1 MPFDAIT
8 PYVGIDFVAPTELV
22 PRFSLDCHISNY
34 PESRPRRHHSHQSS
48 TIMARGDRAPKKFS
62 FPLPRRSRPKNDDL
76 DARPAPSIASGPDR
90 PSRPEDTSSKAHRI
104 LGTSDVLHR
113 SASRQSTIPP
123 SPGFMSITV
132 SEASFG
138 SHIDERNTATPTEND
153 GYLKRPIMATR
164 ASSNVLGRTYTGE
177 SRHGSDSSSLHRRL
191 HPQTSNSTLRS
202 HYDAKKS
209 PLAISQ
215 QTSDSAVRDRAL
227 RRGYPPVLTDHGYDN
242 HEASPVSPVIL
253 EETRKKEYRKSKPA
267 RLDLTKLFPKPKDGS
282 DGHGGTLLSPAKMVN
297 SPAAMSSTSEFF
309 PRPMTRQ
316 PTPQV
321 QPAKLQKKKSMKYHD
336 PPVKPQPQPQPQPHM
351 SPVRKVKR
359 DQYDNA
365 KIHVRRPPKGVQHWF
380 DALDEDSEESE
391 EEVRDLEDKRHNSVA
406 TEPDLVPDLVPTAIE
421 AWQVRN
427 ASRCDSRS
435 QNPTP
440 AFKRDSF
447 ALEDIVD
454 ITHLTSPSQYSLD
467 TYRSHTSAKTKTSA
481 ISKTNLQ
488 DSSVLSFSS
497 SEDEADDR
505 SRSRKGSVRKSM
517 DSADYTGEIVIGRAQ
532 AYELPPHRRMQSSGK
547 LSILSTSTNATIEV
561 MYAPEPP
568 FPSYHHPRGST
579 YSGGRLS
586 SHVRQPSIIHED
598 DDIRPK
604 TAVTQ
609 PVSPTAH
616 SVVSTRTSASAP
628 QAQSEGSRKFM
639 QVTPEEEALLELM
652 RKKRAAMNKQIES
665 SQSSTPEQDRYQHK
679 STKRPTPPHRT
690 SASLA
695 EGMSPSSARMVESRT
710 KHRAPTSAP
719 CSIAPSRGR
728 SSTTESRATTSRLR
742 DTSASTTWSDRNYS
756 PVSRGR
762 VSHQLLTPSVF
773 SPQDMLSPPSPPLA
787 ASFASPTTTGHP
799 SPLPSPMT
807 PALYADERDVAVKVA
822 SSDTSNELDE
832 LAMLDH
838 GIMRM
843 PSVGAKSE
851 SSHRR
856 RRTASSDA
864 EITFP
869 VPPTST
875 GFRDLTPV
883 SEASSR
889 APSIVE
895 PALPKMPKKK
905 NARHISELALAS
917 IETRSRQSSIRST
930 ESRTSVYSQSS
941 SYYKPTSK
949 GRARHLSPDA
959 NVTSSPR
966 MTSNDRDRD
975 SVSDDVLAAW
985 GSLGGT
991 Y

>member
-1 MPFDAIT
+1 
-8 PYVGIDFVAPTELV
+8 
-22 PRFSLDCHISNY
+22 
-34 PESRPRRHHSHQSS
+34 
-48 TIMARGDRAPKKFS
+48 MARGDRAPKKFS
-62 FPLPRRSRPKNDDL
+62 FPLPRRSRPKNDDH
-76 DARPAPSIASGPDR
+76 DARPAPSIASGSDR
-90 PSRPEDTSSKAHRI
+90 PSCPEDTSSKAHRV

-113 SASRQSTIPP
+113 TTSRQSTIPP

-138 SHIDERNTATPTEND
+138 SHIDERNMATPTEND
-153 GYLKRPIMATR
+153 GYLKRPTMATR

-177 SRHGSDSSSLHRRL
+177 SRQGSDNSSLHRRL
-191 HPQTSNSTLRS
+191 HPQMSNSTLRS

-227 RRGYPPVLTDHGYDN
+227 RRGYPPVLTDHGYN
-242 HEASPVSPVIL
+242 NYEASPVSPVIL
-253 EETRKKEYRKSKPA
+253 DETRKKEFRKSKPA
-267 RLDLTKLFPKPKDGS
+267 RLDLTRLFPKPKDGS

-321 QPAKLQKKKSMKYHD
+321 LPAKLQKKKSMKYQN
-336 PPVKPQPQPQPQPHM
+336 PPVKPQPQSQPPM

-380 DALDEDSEESE
+380 DALDEDSEDSQE
-391 EEVRDLEDKRHNSVA
+391 EILDLEPKRHNNVA
-406 TEPDLVPDLVPTAIE
+406 TEPDLVPAVGEPS
-421 AWQVRN
+421 QGRN
-427 ASRCDSRS
+427 AAHCDGRL
-435 QNPTP
+435 QNPIP
-440 AFKRDSF
+440 AYKRDSF

-497 SEDEADDR
+497 SEDEVDDR

-568 FPSYHHPRGST
+568 FPSHHHPRGST

-604 TAVTQ
+604 TAVTT

-628 QAQSEGSRKFM
+628 QPQSEGSRKFM

-652 RKKRAAMNKQIES
+652 RKKRAAMNKQIAS
-665 SQSSTPEQDRYQHK
+665 SQSSTPEQDRHQHK
-679 STKRPTPPHRT
+679 PTKRSTPPHRT

-695 EGMSPSSARMVESRT
+695 EGMTPSSARMVEARS

-787 ASFASPTTTGHP
+787 ASVASPTTTGHP

-807 PALYADERDVAVKVA
+807 PALYADERDFAVKVA

-838 GIMRM
+838 GIMRA

-864 EITFP
+864 EMTFP

-875 GFRDLTPV
+875 SFRDLTPV

-895 PALPKMPKKK
+895 PALPKMPKK

-930 ESRTSVYSQSS
+930 ESHIELLQARQQGEGTPFEPRRQCYEQSQ
-941 SYYKPTSK
+941 
-949 GRARHLSPDA
+949 
-959 NVTSSPR
+959 
-966 MTSNDRDRD
+966 
-975 SVSDDVLAAW
+975 DDE
-985 GSLGGT
+985 
-991 Y
+991 

>member
-1 MPFDAIT
+1 
-8 PYVGIDFVAPTELV
+8 
-22 PRFSLDCHISNY
+22 
-34 PESRPRRHHSHQSS
+34 
-48 TIMARGDRAPKKFS
+48 
-62 FPLPRRSRPKNDDL
+62 
-76 DARPAPSIASGPDR
+76 
-90 PSRPEDTSSKAHRI
+90 
-104 LGTSDVLHR
+104 
-113 SASRQSTIPP
+113 
-123 SPGFMSITV
+123 MSITV

-138 SHIDERNTATPTEND
+138 SHIDERNTPTPTEND
-153 GYLKRPIMATR
+153 GYLKRPAMSKR
-164 ASSNVLGRTYTGE
+164 PSSNVLGPTYTGE
-177 SRHGSDSSSLHRRL
+177 SRHGSDNSSINRRL

-242 HEASPVSPVIL
+242 YQASPVSPVIL
-253 EETRKKEYRKSKPA
+253 DETRKKEFRKSKPA
-267 RLDLTKLFPKPKDGS
+267 RLDLTKLFPKPKDS
-282 DGHGGTLLSPAKMVN
+282 NDGQHHGGRLLSPTKMVN
-297 SPAAMSSTSEFF
+297 SPAAVSSYSEYF

-321 QPAKLQKKKSMKYHD
+321 EPAKLQKKKVKYQNV
-336 PPVKPQPQPQPQPHM
+336 PPIPPK
-351 SPVRKVKR
+351 SPARKVR
-359 DQYDNA
+359 MDQYDNA

-380 DALDEDSEESE
+380 DALDEDSEDSLDDTQNVQPARPEI
-391 EEVRDLEDKRHNSVA
+391 VA
-406 TEPDLVPDLVPTAIE
+406 TEPDLGYTVGEPS
-421 AWQVRN
+421 QRRN
-427 ASRCDSRS
+427 LAPCNDRT

-440 AFKRDSF
+440 AYKRDSF

-454 ITHLTSPSQYSLD
+454 MTHMTSPSQYSLD
-467 TYRSHTSAKTKTSA
+467 TYRSHASAKTKASGL
-481 ISKTNLQ
+481 SKTNLQ

-497 SEDEADDR
+497 SEDETEDR
-505 SRSRKGSVRKSM
+505 SRSRKGSGRKSV
-517 DSADYTGEIVIGRAQ
+517 DSTDYTGEIVIGRAQ
-532 AYELPPHRRMQSSGK
+532 AYEVPPHRRMQSSGK

-568 FPSYHHPRGST
+568 FPSYYHPRGST
-579 YSGGRLS
+579 YSSGRLS

-598 DDIRPK
+598 DDARPQ
-604 TAVTQ
+604 TAVTT

-616 SVVSTRTSASAP
+616 SVVSARTSASAP
-628 QAQSEGSRKFM
+628 QPESEGSRKFM

-652 RKKRAAMNKQIES
+652 RKKRAAMNKQIAS
-665 SQSSTPEQDRYQHK
+665 SSSTLEQEMHQKTSANR
-679 STKRPTPPHRT
+679 STQPHRT

-695 EGMSPSSARMVESRT
+695 ESMTSNSVRMVEARP
-710 KHRAPTSAP
+710 KQRAPISAP
-719 CSIAPSRGR
+719 GSLAPSRGR

-742 DTSASTTWSDRNYS
+742 DNSASDTWSDRNYS
-756 PVSRGR
+756 PVNRGR
-762 VSHQLLTPSVF
+762 FSHQMLTPSVF
-773 SPQDMLSPPSPPLA
+773 SPMDMLSPPSPPLA
-787 ASFASPTTTGHP
+787 AIGASPTTTNHP

-807 PALYADERDVAVKVA
+807 PALGIDERDFAVKVA
-822 SSDTSNELDE
+822 SSDTSNEFEE

-838 GIMRM
+838 GVLRA
-843 PSVGAKSE
+843 PSADAKSE

-883 SEASSR
+883 SETSSR

-895 PALPKMPKKK
+895 PPIPKLPKK

-917 IETRSRQSSIRST
+917 IETRSRQSSIHST
-930 ESRTSVYSQSS
+930 GSRTSAYSQSSS
-941 SYYKPTSK
+941 SYYKPSGK
-949 GRARHLSPDA
+949 GRSRHLSPD
-959 NVTSSPR
+959 NNITSSPR

-985 GSLGGT
+985 NSLGGT

>member
-1 MPFDAIT
+1 
-8 PYVGIDFVAPTELV
+8 
-22 PRFSLDCHISNY
+22 
-34 PESRPRRHHSHQSS
+34 
-48 TIMARGDRAPKKFS
+48 MARGDRAPKKFS
-62 FPLPRRSRPKNDDL
+62 FPLPRRSRPKNDDHY
-76 DARPAPSIASGPDR
+76 ARPAPSIASGSDR
-90 PSRPEDTSSKAHRI
+90 PSCPEDTSSKAHRV

-113 SASRQSTIPP
+113 TTSRQSTIPP

-138 SHIDERNTATPTEND
+138 SHIDERNMATPTEND
-153 GYLKRPIMATR
+153 GYLKRPTMATR

-177 SRHGSDSSSLHRRL
+177 SRQGSDNSSLHRRL

-227 RRGYPPVLTDHGYDN
+227 RRGYPPVLTDHGYN
-242 HEASPVSPVIL
+242 NYEASPVSPVIL
-253 EETRKKEYRKSKPA
+253 DETRKKEFRKSKPA
-267 RLDLTKLFPKPKDGS
+267 RLDLTRLFPKPKDGS

-321 QPAKLQKKKSMKYHD
+321 QPAKLQKKKSMKYQNS
-336 PPVKPQPQPQPQPHM
+336 PVNPQPQPQSQHPM

-380 DALDEDSEESE
+380 DALDEDSEDSQE
-391 EEVRDLEDKRHNSVA
+391 EILDLEPKLHNSVA
-406 TEPDLVPDLVPTAIE
+406 TEPDLVPAVGEPS
-421 AWQVRN
+421 QGRN
-427 ASRCDSRS
+427 AAHCDGRP
-435 QNPTP
+435 QNPIP
-440 AFKRDSF
+440 AYKRDSF

-497 SEDEADDR
+497 SEDEVDDR

-568 FPSYHHPRGST
+568 FPSHHHPRSST

-604 TAVTQ
+604 TAVTT

-628 QAQSEGSRKFM
+628 QPQSEGSRKFM

-652 RKKRAAMNKQIES
+652 RKKRAAMNKQIAS
-665 SQSSTPEQDRYQHK
+665 SQSSTPEQDRHQHK
-679 STKRPTPPHRT
+679 PTKRSTPPHRT

-695 EGMSPSSARMVESRT
+695 ECMTPSSARMVEARS

-787 ASFASPTTTGHP
+787 ASVASPTTTSHP

-807 PALYADERDVAVKVA
+807 PALYADERDFAVKVA

-838 GIMRM
+838 GIMRA

-864 EITFP
+864 EMTFP

-875 GFRDLTPV
+875 SFRDLTPV

-895 PALPKMPKKK
+895 PALPKMPKK

-930 ESRTSVYSQSS
+930 ESRTSVYSQTS
-941 SYYKPTSK
+941 SYYKPASK

-959 NVTSSPR
+959 NVTSSSR

-975 SVSDDVLAAW
+975 SVSDDILAAW

>member
-1 MPFDAIT
+1 
-8 PYVGIDFVAPTELV
+8 
-22 PRFSLDCHISNY
+22 
-34 PESRPRRHHSHQSS
+34 
-48 TIMARGDRAPKKFS
+48 MARGDRAPKKFS

-90 PSRPEDTSSKAHRI
+90 PSRLEDTSSKAHRI

-113 SASRQSTIPP
+113 TASRQSTIPP

-153 GYLKRPIMATR
+153 GYLKRPTMATR

-321 QPAKLQKKKSMKYHD
+321 QPAKLQKKKSMKYHN
-336 PPVKPQPQPQPQPHM
+336 PPVKPQPQSQPQPQM

-609 PVSPTAH
+609 PISPTAH

-665 SQSSTPEQDRYQHK
+665 SQSSTPEQDRHQHK
-679 STKRPTPPHRT
+679 SSKRPTPPHRT

-695 EGMSPSSARMVESRT
+695 E
-710 KHRAPTSAP
+710 
-719 CSIAPSRGR
+719 
-728 SSTTESRATTSRLR
+728 
-742 DTSASTTWSDRNYS
+742 DRNYS

-875 GFRDLTPV
+875 SFRDLTPV

-895 PALPKMPKKK
+895 PALPKMPKK

-941 SYYKPTSK
+941 SYYKPASK